1 MLYKILLKQ
10 AKANQKYFENYRK
23 YAKKIKLIASKL
35 LKDCKVFVFG
45 SVVEGKALPSSDID
59 VLIVSKNTP
68 KKMKER
74 SKIVAEIF
82 GKIGIFSP
90 FEIHL
95 VTEEEFEWYKRF
107 VKNFIEV

>member
-10 AKANQKYFENYRK
+10 AKVNQKYFENYRK
-23 YAKKIKLIASKL
+23 YAEKIKAIASKL

-74 SKIVAEIF
+74 AKIVAEIF
-82 GKIGIFSP
+82 RKIGIFSP

-95 VTEEEFEWYKRF
+95 ITEEEFEWYKRF
-107 VKNFIEV
+107 VKKFIEV